1 MRNDFTPIDLD
12 MAELQALLERLEA
25 AAPEQDYQT
34 IKSIVDSYIYVLELL
49 QDQKT
54 TTRELRRILFGPKT
68 EKTRDVLGDT
78 GRASGA
84 ADQQPASAADP
95 ASKDSAE
102 EASATQAAGASESP
116 KQRKGHGRNGAGD
129 YPGAEHIDVP
139 HKTLKSGDQC
149 PCCAK
154 GKLYNQKPR
163 PIVRLRGVV
172 PVQGTVYSM
181 ECFRCNLCGK
191 VMTAD
196 PPEGIGLQ
204 KYDATVASILGVLR
218 YGNGMPWNRIAQ
230 LQAGAGIPMPAST
243 QWRLLNGAAP
253 QLEPVYEHLMREA
266 AQGEV
271 LHNDDTPMT
280 ILQLMGKGAMQQAF
294 AQDGVEDDQRTG
306 VFTSGIVSITVEG
319 RQIALFFTGHRHA
332 GENLQRLLSNRS
344 EELKAPIQMCDAL
357 SRNMPEELKTILANC
372 LAHGRRE
379 FVKLS
384 DLFPDACRHVL
395 EVLKEV
401 YIIDA
406 EAKKENLSAEERL
419 KLHQDKSRP
428 LMDDLHKWLND
439 QLEQKLAEPNSGLG
453 KAIRYMLKHW
463 NELTLF
469 LREAGAPLDN
479 NICERALKRAI
490 LHRKNSLFYKTLRG
504 AYVGDIFMSLIYTCR
519 LCGADPF
526 DYLTQLQRH
535 SDQVERDPGAWM
547 PWNYPV
553 GQRLGQPPPPMPD
566 SQPPPSPPPP
576 DTGPRELGS
585 WTFRVDLRRGD
596 APTAQAS

>member
-1 MRNDFTPIDLD
+1 
-12 MAELQALLERLEA
+12 
-25 AAPEQDYQT
+25 
-34 IKSIVDSYIYVLELL
+34 
-49 QDQKT
+49 
-54 TTRELRRILFGPKT
+54 
-68 EKTRDVLGDT
+68 
-78 GRASGA
+78 
-84 ADQQPASAADP
+84 
-95 ASKDSAE
+95 
-102 EASATQAAGASESP
+102 
-116 KQRKGHGRNGAGD
+116 
-129 YPGAEHIDVP
+129 
-139 HKTLKSGDQC
+139 
-149 PCCAK
+149 
-154 GKLYNQKPR
+154 
-163 PIVRLRGVV
+163 
-172 PVQGTVYSM
+172 
-181 ECFRCNLCGK
+181 
-191 VMTAD
+191 MTAD

-294 AQDGVEDDQRTG
+294 AQDGAEDDQRTG

-384 DLFPDACRHVL
+384 DVFPDACRHVL